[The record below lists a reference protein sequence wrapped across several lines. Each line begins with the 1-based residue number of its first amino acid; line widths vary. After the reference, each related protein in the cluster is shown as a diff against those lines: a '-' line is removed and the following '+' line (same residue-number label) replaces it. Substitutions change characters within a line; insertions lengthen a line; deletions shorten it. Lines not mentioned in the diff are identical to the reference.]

1 MNVTSLRSAHS
12 KCSSVQA
19 PDCPFVRTALYLGPS
34 SGPNS
39 AGTAGR
45 RWLELDQVALLE
57 SPRSV
62 GSSRRSSPRRAE
74 IVLFVGQQPAINASH
89 RLPVVFVGIP
99 TDETDLIVLAIAVES
114 WPTKLMG
121 AQIAK
126 ESLQES
132 HVCCSF
138 CAGPDSAVQPVPKS
152 GG

>member
-1 MNVTSLRSAHS
+1 
-12 KCSSVQA
+12 
-19 PDCPFVRTALYLGPS
+19 
-34 SGPNS
+34 
-39 AGTAGR
+39 
-45 RWLELDQVALLE
+45 
-57 SPRSV
+57 
-62 GSSRRSSPRRAE
+62 
-74 IVLFVGQQPAINASH
+74 VLFVGQEPAIDASH